1 MDCYFQ
7 VKFLVANP
15 FFATSYENIQVC
27 GIFVGVVNNVSVLR
41 EAALQNGLRRIVTL
55 RYDYVLCNGCA
66 MFDLRATEYDTHNN
80 YGAVHSVLYVIDSK

>member
-41 EAALQNGLRRIVTL
+41 EAALQN
-55 RYDYVLCNGCA
+55 
-66 MFDLRATEYDTHNN
+66 
-80 YGAVHSVLYVIDSK
+80 SVVIFLNRVKYIEARNAE